1 MSPKTKTI
9 ILEILYFPFRVLL
22 LCWLAITWIILF
34 LDMILPTVK
43 GSKAE
48 RDPYNEGRS
57 ELLPAALGLKN
68 GDCTTDGDSS
78 NARILNCSWIE
89 SSCFMQQ

>member
-48 RDPYNEGRS
+48 RDPYNEGRYCS
-57 ELLPAALGLKN
+57 YNRSCCTSIVLP
-68 GDCTTDGDSS
+68 TE
-78 NARILNCSWIE
+78 ILQTQE
-89 SSCFMQQ
+89 S

>member
-48 RDPYNEGRS
+48 RDHYNEGRYRS
-57 ELLPAALGLKN
+57 YNRSAVRRLYYRRRFFKRKNPEL
-68 GDCTTDGDSS
+68 
-78 NARILNCSWIE
+78 
-89 SSCFMQQ
+89 FMD